1 MMTSTGA
8 HSMPRARQN
17 VQSWSVLPRLCAL
30 LLRQEERLCHYLT
43 ALDKQ
48 QAAIGRGNGE
58 MALCYV
64 EIQEQTLANIL
75 ALEKVIV
82 PLRNR
87 DAAPDVETQTLMARV
102 AGLKREIATQS
113 RRNQELLSKRMAELR
128 VEIKQLQGTSL
139 WRRSIVRGGSGTPS
153 FIDITL

>member
-1 MMTSTGA
+1 
-8 HSMPRARQN
+8 
-17 VQSWSVLPRLCAL
+17 
-30 LLRQEERLCHYLT
+30 
-43 ALDKQ
+43 
-48 QAAIGRGNGE
+48 

-64 EIQEQTLANIL
+64 EIQEQTLASIL
-75 ALEKVIV
+75 ALEKVIA
-82 PLRNR
+82 PLRNK
-87 DAAPDVETQTLMARV
+87 DLATDVETQTLMARV

-113 RRNQELLSKRMAELR
+113 RHNQELLSKRMAELR

>member
-1 MMTSTGA
+1 MMTSTSA

-17 VQSWSVLPRLCAL
+17 IQAWEALPRLYAL
-30 LLRQEERLCHYLT
+30 LLTQEERLCRYLT

-48 QAAIGRGNGE
+48 RAAIGRGNGE
-58 MALCYV
+58 KALCYV
-64 EIQEQTLANIL
+64 AIQEQTLASIL

-82 PLRNR
+82 PLRG
-87 DAAPDVETQTLMARV
+87 AVATDVETQTLMARV
-102 AGLKREIATQS
+102 AGLKHEIVTQS
-113 RRNQELLSKRMAELR
+113 RHNQELLSKRMTELR

>member
-1 MMTSTGA
+1 MLRERQKVQTWGE
-8 HSMPRARQN
+8 HS
-17 VQSWSVLPRLCAL
+17 RLCAL
-30 LLRQEERLCHYLT
+30 LLKQEEQLRHYLT

-48 QAAIGRGNGE
+48 RAAIGGGNGE

-64 EIQEQTLANIL
+64 EIQEQTLASIL

-82 PLRNR
+82 PLHKGV
-87 DAAPDVETQTLMARV
+87 AATDVETQTLMARV
-102 AGLKREIATQS
+102 VGLKRETATQS
-113 RRNQELLSKRMAELR
+113 RHNQELLSKRMTELR
-128 VEIKQLQGTSL
+128 VELKQLRGTSL